1 MGIKRLQMAISFLEA
16 NDLRNLSC
24 DNEGLM
30 IAELGQFLM
39 VLTLGLALILGSLP
53 ILGMYRG
60 QVRWMAMARPSA
72 YLIAMTLLASF
83 ICLILCF
90 VGNDFS
96 VTYVSQHSN
105 SFLPVYYRVAATWG
119 GHEGSLLLWIT
130 ILGIWMAAV
139 ATFSRQLPL
148 TLISLVLSVMAWIM
162 VGFLLF
168 IVITSNPFARL
179 LPEFPLDGSDLNP
192 LLQDFGLIIHPPIL
206 YMGYVGFAVSFAFAI
221 AGLLS
226 GRLDAAWARWSRPW
240 VTIAWCFLTI
250 GIALGSWWAYYELG
264 WGGWWFWDPV
274 ENASFMPWLT
284 GTALLHSLA
293 VTEKRGE
300 FKAWTL
306 LLAILAFSLSLLG
319 TFLVRSGVLTS
330 VHAFA
335 NDPER
340 GLFILIFLAV
350 VIGGSLLLFA
360 LRAHSLQSTAQYQRV
375 SREMALLTNNILL
388 MTATTVVLLGTLF
401 PLIGEAL
408 GLGKISVGPPYFNA
422 LFVPLSGLVML
433 VMGVGNLLHWKQH
446 APLLLWHK
454 IKLPL
459 LLSVVFGLGLPL
471 WMWGSSKIRVAI
483 FIALV
488 LWVLWMMVL
497 DLLHKAR
504 GQTEF
509 SWRKLR
515 QLPPSYWGM
524 VVAHIGMLVIALGI
538 AGTYYFSVERDVRLA
553 IGEQLQ
559 INDYVVTLQSIEQV
573 DGANYSASR
582 GTFKVKQGDQAE
594 IYLYPEKRHYW
605 VARNVMT
612 EAAIDPGI
620 SRDVYIALGESL
632 DDKVW
637 SVRVYIKPV
646 VRLIWLGAILM
657 ALGGVLAM
665 ADKRYRRARVALT
678 GASV

>member
-1 MGIKRLQMAISFLEA
+1 
-16 NDLRNLSC
+16 
-24 DNEGLM
+24 
-30 IAELGQFLM
+30 M
-39 VLTLGLALILGSLP
+39 VLTLGLALIVGSVP
-53 ILGMYRG
+53 ILGVYRQ
-60 QVRWMAMARPSA
+60 QVRWMAMARPGA
-72 YLIAMTLLASF
+72 YLIATILLAAF
-83 ICLILCF
+83 VCLILCF

-96 VTYVSQHSN
+96 VAYVANHSN
-105 SFLPVYYRVAATWG
+105 SFLPVHFRIAATWG

-130 ILGIWMAAV
+130 TLGVWMAAV
-139 ATFSRQLPL
+139 ALFSRQLPL
-148 TLISLVLSVMAWIM
+148 TLISLVLSVMAWIL

-168 IVITSNPFARL
+168 TLMTSNPFDRL
-179 LPEFPLDGSDLNP
+179 LPEFPLDGGDLNP
-192 LLQDFGLIIHPPIL
+192 LLQDVGLIIHPPLL

-240 VTIAWCFLTI
+240 VTAAWSFLTI

-274 ENASFMPWLT
+274 ENASFLPWLT
-284 GTALLHSLA
+284 GIALMHSLA
-293 VTEKRGE
+293 VTEKRGV

-360 LRAHSLQSTAQYQRV
+360 LRAHALNSSAQYQRL
-375 SREMALLTNNILL
+375 SREMALLANNIVL

-422 LFVPLSGLVML
+422 LFVPLSGLLML
-433 VMGVGNLLHWKQH
+433 IMGVGNLLQWKQH
-446 APLLLWHK
+446 AANTLWHR
-454 IKLPL
+454 IKFPL
-459 LLSVVFGLGLPL
+459 LLSAVFGLGLPL
-471 WMWGSSKIRVAI
+471 WWWGSSKVRVAI
-483 FIALV
+483 FIALSV
-488 LWVLWMMVL
+488 WVVWMMLL
-497 DLLHKAR
+497 DVLHKAR
-504 GQTEF
+504 GQSQF
-509 SWRKLR
+509 SWRKLV
-515 QLPPSYWGM
+515 QLPLSYWGM
-524 VVAHIGMLVIALGI
+524 VVAHLGMVVIALGI

-553 IGEQLQ
+553 VGQQLQ
-559 INDYVVTLQSIEQV
+559 LQDYVVTLEAIDQV
-573 DGANYSASR
+573 DGANYTAFR
-582 GTFKVKQGDQAE
+582 GSFRVQQGDKAP
-594 IYLYPEKRHYW
+594 LFLHPEKRHYW

-612 EAAIDPGI
+612 EAAIDAAI
-620 SRDVYIALGESL
+620 HRDVYIALGEPL
-632 DDKVW
+632 ENNAW

-657 ALGGVLAM
+657 AFGGVLAM
-665 ADKRYRRARVALT
+665 ADKRYRRARTSATSAGAL
-678 GASV
+678 V

>member
-1 MGIKRLQMAISFLEA
+1 
-16 NDLRNLSC
+16 
-24 DNEGLM
+24 M
-30 IAELGQFLM
+30 IAEFGQMLM
-39 VLTLGLALILGSLP
+39 VLTLGLALILGTVP
-53 ILGMYRG
+53 ILGVYRQ
-60 QVRWMAMARPSA
+60 QVRWMAMARPGA
-72 YLIAMTLLASF
+72 YLISAILLAAF

-96 VTYVSQHSN
+96 VAYVANHSN
-105 SFLPVYYRVAATWG
+105 SFLPVYFRIAATWG

-130 ILGIWMAAV
+130 TLGVWMAAV
-139 ATFSRQLPL
+139 ARFSRQLPL
-148 TLISLVLSVMAWIM
+148 TLISLVLSVMAWIL

-168 IVITSNPFARL
+168 TLMTSNPFDRL

-192 LLQDFGLIIHPPIL
+192 LLQDIGLIIHPPLL
-206 YMGYVGFAVSFAFAI
+206 YMGYVGFSVSFAFAI

-240 VTIAWCFLTI
+240 VTAAWSFLTI

-284 GTALLHSLA
+284 GIALMHSLA
-293 VTEKRGE
+293 VTEKRGV

-360 LRAHSLQSTAQYQRV
+360 LRAHALQSSAQYQRL
-375 SREMALLTNNILL
+375 SREMALLANNILL

-433 VMGVGNLLHWKQH
+433 IMGVGNLLQWKQH
-446 APLLLWHK
+446 APMVLWQR
-454 IKLPL
+454 IRLPL

-471 WMWGSSKIRVAI
+471 WWWGSDKVRVAI
-483 FIALV
+483 FTALS
-488 LWVLWMMVL
+488 LWVLWLMLL
-497 DLLHKAR
+497 DLWHKAR
-504 GQTEF
+504 GQSRF
-509 SWRKLR
+509 SWRKLA
-515 QLPPSYWGM
+515 QLPLSYWGM
-524 VVAHIGMLVIALGI
+524 LVAHLGMVVMAMGV
-538 AGTYYFSVERDVRLA
+538 AGTYYFSVERDVRLVV
-553 IGEQLQ
+553 GQQLQ
-559 INDYVVTLQSIEQV
+559 LQDYLVTMEAVEQV
-573 DGANYSASR
+573 DGANYTAFR
-582 GTFKVKQGDQAE
+582 GRFRVKQGDQTPFF
-594 IYLYPEKRHYW
+594 LYPEKRHYW

-612 EAAIDPGI
+612 EAAIDAGI
-620 SRDVYIALGESL
+620 HRDVYIALGERLENS
-632 DDKVW
+632 VW

-657 ALGGVLAM
+657 AFGGVLAI
-665 ADKRYRRARVALT
+665 ADKRYRRVRSTPATT
-678 GASV
+678 GVLA

>member
-1 MGIKRLQMAISFLEA
+1 
-16 NDLRNLSC
+16 
-24 DNEGLM
+24 M
-30 IAELGQFLM
+30 IAEFGQFLL
-39 VLTLGLALILGSLP
+39 VLTLGLTLVVGSLP
-53 ILGMYRG
+53 ALGVYR
-60 QVRWMAMARPSA
+60 QQTRWMAMARPGA
-72 YLIAMTLLASF
+72 YLIALTLLASF
-83 ICLILCF
+83 ICLTLCF
-90 VGNDFS
+90 VRNDFS
-96 VTYVSQHSN
+96 VAYVANHSN
-105 SFLPVYYRVAATWG
+105 SFLPVYYRIAATWG

-130 ILGIWMAAV
+130 TLGGWMAAV
-139 ATFSRQLPL
+139 ALFSRQLPL
-148 TLISLVLSVMAWIM
+148 PLISLVLSVMAWILI
-162 VGFLLF
+162 GFLLF
-168 IVITSNPFARL
+168 ILMTSNPFARL

-192 LLQDFGLIIHPPIL
+192 LLQDLGLIIHPPLL
-206 YMGYVGFAVSFAFAI
+206 YMGYVGFAVGFAFAI

-240 VTIAWCFLTI
+240 VTVAWCFLTI

-284 GTALLHSLA
+284 GTALMHSLA
-293 VTEKRGE
+293 VTEKRGV

-360 LRAHSLQSTAQYQRV
+360 LRAHALQGTAQYQRL
-375 SREMALLTNNILL
+375 SREMALLANNIVL

-422 LFVPLSGLVML
+422 LFVPLAALVMAI
-433 VMGVGNLLHWKQH
+433 MGVGNLLQWKQH
-446 APLLLWHK
+446 HADVLWQK
-454 IKLPL
+454 IRLPL
-459 LLSVVFGLGLPL
+459 LLSVLFGVGLPL
-471 WMWGSSKIRVAI
+471 WVWGSSKIRVAI

-488 LWVLWMMVL
+488 VWVLWLMLL
-497 DLLHKAR
+497 DLRHKAC
-504 GQTEF
+504 GQADF
-509 SWRKLR
+509 SWRRLR
-515 QLPPSYWGM
+515 QLPLNYWGM
-524 VVAHIGMLVIALGI
+524 LVAHIGMLVIALGI
-538 AGTYYFSVERDVRLA
+538 AGTYYFSVERDVRLQV
-553 IGEQLQ
+553 GQQLQ
-559 INDYVVTLQSIEQV
+559 INDYVVTLQAIEAV

-582 GTFKVKQGDQAE
+582 GTFSVQQGQQAAF
-594 IYLYPEKRHYW
+594 YLYPEKRHYW

-612 EAAIDPGI
+612 EAAIDAGLT
-620 SRDVYIALGESL
+620 RDVYIALGEAL
-632 DDKVW
+632 DNNAW

-646 VRLIWLGAILM
+646 VRWIWLGALLM
-657 ALGGVLAM
+657 ALGGALAI
-665 ADKRYRRARVALT
+665 ADKRYRRTRVLPSMS
-678 GASV
+678 ASL